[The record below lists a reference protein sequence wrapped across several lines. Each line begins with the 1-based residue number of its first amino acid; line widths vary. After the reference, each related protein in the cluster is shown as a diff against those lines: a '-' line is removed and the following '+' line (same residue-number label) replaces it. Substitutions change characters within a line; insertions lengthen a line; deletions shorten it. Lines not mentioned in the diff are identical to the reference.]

1 MKLQEFST
9 LLNSFKKEFGA
20 DRFFH
25 PVHSFRLKNSSYGS
39 FWCYF
44 ESDVNGS
51 ET

>member
-1 MKLQEFST
+1 MKFQEFST

-39 FWCYF
+39 F
-44 ESDVNGS
+44 
-51 ET
+51 